1 MTAIAI
7 AVAHPAAVDPAP
19 AAIVEDADPYDF
31 SGDGRLA
38 RPRATARTAWAAPD
52 FYLALAIGAVLAIAV
67 LVIRVCDALW
77 ARGLG

>member
-7 AVAHPAAVDPAP
+7 AVAHPAAVDTAP
-19 AAIVEDADPYDF
+19 AAMVEDADPYDF

-38 RPRATARTAWAAPD
+38 SPQAPARTAWAAPD
-52 FYLALAIGAVLAIAV
+52 FYLALAIGVVLAIAV

-77 ARGLG
+77 ARGLE